1 MISTEGCFMFR
12 HDRDI
17 MELNNCVASHPV
29 ELGQVF
35 NYKLSR
41 KTTSV
46 WISVSY
52 FMVITCTTFSAVALS
67 LFYFHHLCPS
77 VTISIWSSDCILDP
91 KCWFQFENIW
101 FLWIKDKYGRENC
114 YDNARLISWIL
125 LFFVGPWL
133 SLKFEGALMYY
144 LHSSPKGCCQS
155 FELILNQVDMYSLLI
170 KIWNVDIR
178 KIHSVLIIYNFY
190 ESWEGKNPTF

>member
-1 MISTEGCFMFR
+1 MFLPTLWNLAR
-12 HDRDI
+12 FLI
-17 MELNNCVASHPV
+17 VYCPESLP
-29 ELGQVF
+29 
-35 NYKLSR
+35 LSEFLFL
-41 KTTSV
+41 TS
-46 WISVSY
+46 WLLPAPLL
-52 FMVITCTTFSAVALS
+52 SAVALS
-67 LFYFHHLCPS
+67 LFYFLHLCPS
-77 VTISIWSSDCILDP
+77 VTISIWSSDCILHP

-155 FELILNQVDMYSLLI
+155 FELILNKVDMYSPLI